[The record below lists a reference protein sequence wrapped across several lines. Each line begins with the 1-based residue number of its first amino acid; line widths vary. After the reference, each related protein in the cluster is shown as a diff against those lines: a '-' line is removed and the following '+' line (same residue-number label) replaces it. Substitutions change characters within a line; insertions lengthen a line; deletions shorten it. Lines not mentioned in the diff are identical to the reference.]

1 MRTLFLEEKVKSFNW
16 KNGTLTMELREAD
29 KDGNK
34 VVEHELADLDMFW
47 EDLGKTVRQ
56 QQRDGI
62 LKEYNYEPVKGTPWY
77 LQILPYAVLSVLL
90 VVLLY
95 VMLMRANNAAGG
107 GALVTVELPVKTQ

>member
-1 MRTLFLEEKVKSFNW
+1 MKKTPKLLSILTYILLLACLLFLAAELFQGERPEQVSYSEMRTLFLEEKVKSFNW

-62 LKEYNYEPVKGTPWY
+62 LKEYNY
-77 LQILPYAVLSVLL
+77 
-90 VVLLY
+90 
-95 VMLMRANNAAGG
+95 
-107 GALVTVELPVKTQ
+107 